1 MAQPEPVLVLFK
13 NDVPIPDEEDH
24 CLAVIRDSHVL
35 IKIDSAQVS
44 TGVPITNEIQQS
56 PLPDGKDSQ
65 LKIV

>member
-44 TGVPITNEIQQS
+44 TGVPITNEFQ
-56 PLPDGKDSQ
+56 
-65 LKIV
+65 